1 MKTFFVNASLPD
13 EYIDVL
19 AAYGRCVKL
28 PVSATVPLPVGA
40 HPDTLVGRIG
50 KTLYVSSGDAAIAE
64 TLRAVGA
71 DVRASDHESGA
82 KYPLDCAL
90 NFFTVKNFLVGNL
103 RHLAKTVVD
112 DAVKA
117 GYEPINVAQG
127 YAHCACAVAGDCVI
141 TADEGIFDAL
151 TARGVNTL
159 LIKSGGVSLPPYK
172 YGFIGGACG
181 NIDEKTLFFF
191 GDLSTHESGSEILR
205 FCRENGV
212 GVINGKGKLADFGG
226 VVSIDI

>member
-19 AAYGRCVKL
+19 AGYGRCVRL
-28 PVSATVPLPVGA
+28 PASATVPLPVGA
-40 HPDTLVGRIG
+40 HPDTLVGKIG
-50 KTLYVSSGDAAIAE
+50 RTLYVSSGDAD
-64 TLRAVGA
+64 TLSALSANGA
-71 DVRASDHESGA
+71 HVRPSDHESGA

-103 RHLAKTVVD
+103 RHLAKVVLD

-141 TADEGIFDAL
+141 TADEGISDAL
-151 TARGVNTL
+151 QKRGVNVL
-159 LIKSGGVSLPPYK
+159 LVESGGISLPPYK

-181 NIDEKTLFFF
+181 NIDEKTLLFF
-191 GDLSTHESGSEILR
+191 GDIAAHKSGGEIMR
-205 FCRENGV
+205 FCRDNGI
-212 GVINGKGKLADFGG
+212 GVINGKGRLADYGG
-226 VVSIDI
+226 FVSIDI